1 MSPTP
6 TADLVPRL
14 RQTTDFSSTSSL
26 RTSLIR
32 NAVPPTVRESVA
44 RWLLTYGNDPG
55 LRYSVNQGHSFITYH
70 FDNMSIS
77 RSNSSLSL
85 NSRVIVPRPLRRFT
99 FTAVRNRWDNSSPH
113 FAASASRRGFL
124 R

>member
-44 RWLLTYGNDPG
+44 QWLLTYGNAPDW
-55 LRYSVNQGHSFITYH
+55 RYSVNQGHSFITYH

>member
-44 RWLLTYGNDPG
+44 RWLLT
-55 LRYSVNQGHSFITYH
+55 
-70 FDNMSIS
+70 
-77 RSNSSLSL
+77 
-85 NSRVIVPRPLRRFT
+85 
-99 FTAVRNRWDNSSPH
+99 
-113 FAASASRRGFL
+113 
-124 R
+124 